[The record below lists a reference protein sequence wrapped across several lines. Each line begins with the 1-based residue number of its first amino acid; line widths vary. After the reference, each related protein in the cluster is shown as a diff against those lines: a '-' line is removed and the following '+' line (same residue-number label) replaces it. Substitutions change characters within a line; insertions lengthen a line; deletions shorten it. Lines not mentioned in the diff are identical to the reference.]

1 MKSFE
6 PKSRNFYFWTGNG
19 QLETAK
25 KDWSRVMLTL
35 FRAAGVEGGAARRS
49 HNFRKTL
56 AVKVAERGGLDAAMN
71 LLGHKSIKTTEKAY
85 AKFTEG
91 RKNQVRDALRQ
102 VRESEK
108 SNKLD

>member
-1 MKSFE
+1 LPREALDALTSFE
-6 PKSRNFYFWTGNG
+6 PKSPNFYFWTGNG

-25 KDWSRVMLTL
+25 KDWSSKMLML
-35 FRAAGVEGGAARRS
+35 FEAAGVGGGTERRS

-56 AVKVAERGGLDAAMN
+56 AIKVAETGGLDAAMN

-91 RKNQVRDALRQ
+91 
-102 VRESEK
+102 
-108 SNKLD
+108 